1 MASHEITA
9 LIRDTEPHERSLFS
23 LDPSVGKNGGVNGSG
38 AAISDRKSSGRKSIY
53 ANASPVR
60 QSAVARVLGNDM
72 LYEIRQSS
80 GSASRVKGGVNIE
93 VLLRGVEKLCEVY
106 AVAGA
111 PEKVASIRRRHEQF
125 ELSVSEYQDKVLKQQ
140 SKLTRARTGSGYGG
154 EGLDNEHQ
162 AHEAAAVVTEQDFEM
177 EQHEIKEL
185 EARKKELEERL
196 ASMESDLGGLL
207 R

>member
-1 MASHEITA
+1 M
-9 LIRDTEPHERSLFS
+9 FS
-23 LDPSVGKNGGVNGSG
+23 LDPSVGKNGGISG
-38 AAISDRKSSGRKSIY
+38 DGGRGPDKTSNGRKSIY
-53 ANASPVR
+53 ANAPPVK

-80 GSASRVKGGVNIE
+80 GSASRGKGGVNIE

-111 PEKVASIRRRHEQF
+111 AEKVASIRRRHEQYGI
-125 ELSVSEYQDKVLKQQ
+125 SVAEYQDKVLKQQ
-140 SKLTRARTGSGYGG
+140 SKLSRARNGSGYGG
-154 EGLDNEHQ
+154 EGVEDDNE
-162 AHEAAAVVTEQDFEM
+162 AHEAATVVTEQDFEM
-177 EQHEIKEL
+177 EQREIKEL
-185 EARKKELEERL
+185 EVRKKELEDRL